1 MKCLKHHE
9 YVSIG
14 SQTAK
19 FRLIL
24 LHGWGA
30 DADDLLPLGSE
41 ITRGLN
47 LDFEIVSLR
56 APNKRIDDQ
65 GRAWY
70 TLFPANWAEANIE
83 VKKLIHTLKNFGE
96 QDIPL
101 EKTVLLGFSQGAAMS
116 LDAGTKLNMGLIIL
130 CSGYPHPNFS
140 PEKFPPILISHGLQD
155 NVVPF
160 VASRSIYEIIK
171 KKSNSS
177 CELLEFD
184 GFHEINKNFIL
195 KIRQKII
202 EIF

>member
-1 MKCLKHHE
+1 MKFLKHHE

-14 SQTAK
+14 SQKAK

-30 DADDLLPLGSE
+30 DADDLLSLGNQ

-70 TLFPANWAEANIE
+70 SLFPANWSEANIE
-83 VKKLIHTLKNFGE
+83 VEKLITTLKAFGE
-96 QDIPL
+96 KDIPL

-130 CSGYPHPNFS
+130 CSGYPHPNFR
-140 PEKFPPILISHGLQD
+140 PEKFPPILISHGTKD
-155 NVVPF
+155 DVVPIE
-160 VASRSIYEIIK
+160 ASKRIYETIK
-171 KKSNSS
+171 KKSNSD
-177 CELLEFD
+177 CEIIEFD
-184 GFHEINKNFIL
+184 GHHEIKANFAS